1 MATPI
6 KPMKLKSWP
15 LGKAVGDHQKKL
27 MEAMQQ
33 PKKGV
38 TLTGTNTGAK
48 SVVAPSTKP
57 VAAMKFPSINMTTK

>member
-48 SVVAPSTKP
+48 SVVPPSNKP
-57 VAAMKFPSINMTTK
+57 IDTMKFPSINMTTK

>member
-1 MATPI
+1 
-6 KPMKLKSWP
+6 
-15 LGKAVGDHQKKL
+15 

-48 SVVAPSTKP
+48 SVVPPSTKP
-57 VAAMKFPSINMTTK
+57 IQPIKFPSMNIVSK

>member
-27 MEAMQQ
+27 LESLQQ
-33 PKKGV
+33 PKKGI
-38 TLTGTNTGAK
+38 TSTGTTTGAK
-48 SVVAPSTKP
+48 SIVPPTTKP
-57 VAAMKFPSINMTTK
+57 VTTMKFPSVNLTTK